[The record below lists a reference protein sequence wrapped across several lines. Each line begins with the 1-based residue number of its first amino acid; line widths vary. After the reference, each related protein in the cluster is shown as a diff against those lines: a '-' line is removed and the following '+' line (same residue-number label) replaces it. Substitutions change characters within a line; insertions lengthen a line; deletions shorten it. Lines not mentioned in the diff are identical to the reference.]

1 MLHIF
6 YTVIISCFGVLNQT
20 FLVLSLKYEDAF
32 KISMIK
38 TVDLFF
44 IFILQYFLLNIETN
58 MNNLIG
64 VLLIALSTFI
74 VFGFKYFNDLYTAE
88 KNVQINQT
96 GKNKTNLFKR
106 IIFIKF

>member
-1 MLHIF
+1 
-6 YTVIISCFGVLNQT
+6 
-20 FLVLSLKYEDAF
+20 
-32 KISMIK
+32 MIK

-88 KNVQINQT
+88 KNVQINQKKDLILIVLTFGKT
-96 GKNKTNLFKR
+96 GF
-106 IIFIKF
+106 